1 MRSRAYHRWGAGGCT
16 ACGAK
21 ERVGIGPCPNNPR
34 LNATDPRDARIAE
47 LEAELARVQ
56 GIAFGG
62 FVAGAKWWEYKKTG
76 ATMWGSDVD
85 EAEKAASERYPYAP
99 HPLVVEAKAQRDAAL
114 AENARLEALIV
125 STVEAAAGIDADLH
139 AEYDRIKAKP

>member
-1 MRSRAYHRWGAGGCT
+1 MPIQP
-16 ACGAK
+16 
-21 ERVGIGPCPNNPR
+21 EPR
-34 LNATDPRDARIAE
+34 ARIAE

-99 HPLVVEAKAQRDAAL
+99 HPLVVEANAQRDAAL
-114 AENARLEALIV
+114 AEVARLEALIV
-125 STVEAAAGIDADLH
+125 RTVEEATGIDADLH
-139 AEYDRIKAKP
+139 MEADRIRDRTVESRMSDPRGRGVERCR